1 MALQVKRTKS
11 KRVFPPPKAAAPTR
25 GRRKQILEKA
35 AAAEKADRKKRLAA
49 ERRRLKAIEKKH
61 AARLA
66 ARQAARQ
73 AALKA
78 VLLPFVIARDGVRE
92 FAKALHRAILR
103 LGKKAMGA
111 TRWMA
116 ATAVAMLRLLD
127 PRPVIGF
134 FGNKTLVFLALAAS
148 IVILGLVA
156 VKAAVAWL
164 PRLNPLPYL
173 WLGSRRALA
182 NLKKGGAI
190 LKKGGARLTGFT
202 GGLVTG
208 FAEKL
213 RNISCHFRP
222 RRLLTY
228 SYAAAIGASLVVVGG
243 QIALQMSGDREDR
256 RATEKMASYQAV
268 NNVPAETAAAIAIL
282 RDESEIFVRP
292 PLVYDLAE
300 EKALA
305 MNRAPEPE
313 AEPLIQAPAQ
323 GREPTGQRNTEPDAQ
338 SPTTSRIPTARPAP
352 DYSTAYAY
360 SPAQPVIAVVIDDM
374 GMVQGELK
382 RFATL
387 PAEVTFA
394 FLPYSPN
401 LEYQTRVIRD
411 NGHEMI
417 VHLPMEPKRATANP
431 GPHALLTRLSDGEL
445 RQRIAW
451 NLGRFEGFAG
461 INNHMGSRF
470 TEDPRVMR
478 AVMSALKTR
487 NLYFLDSMTT
497 SRSVG
502 VPMAMEYGV
511 PQAQRDIFLDNKR
524 DYDSILKQLR
534 KAERIAE
541 RRGHAIAIGHPHR
554 ITYQVLRD
562 WVPTLRR
569 KGIRLVALSSL
580 IQRPA
585 PNTQIAENSIATEL
599 SRDMPMPS
607 GMESSAGSG
616 RAIASSGAAGLR

>member
-11 KRVFPPPKAAAPTR
+11 KRVFPPPKAAAPQR

-35 AAAEKADRKKRLAA
+35 ATAEKADRKKRLAA

-66 ARQAARQ
+66 ARRAARQ
-73 AALKA
+73 AAVKA
-78 VLLPFVIARDGVRE
+78 VLLPFVIARDGVRK
-92 FAKALHRAILR
+92 FAKALRRAILH
-103 LGKKAMGA
+103 LGKKIMGA
-111 TRWMA
+111 AKWMA
-116 ATAVAMLRLLD
+116 ATAVAALRLLD
-127 PRPVIGF
+127 PRPPMEF
-134 FGNKTLVFLALAAS
+134 LGNKTLVFLALAAS
-148 IVILGLVA
+148 TIILGLVA
-156 VKAAVAWL
+156 IKAAIAWL
-164 PRLNPLPYL
+164 SRLNPLPH
-173 WLGSRRALA
+173 LGLGIKRASA
-182 NLKKGGAI
+182 TLKKGGA
-190 LKKGGARLTGFT
+190 LLNGTAERLG
-202 GGLVTG
+202 
-208 FAEKL
+208 
-213 RNISCHFRP
+213 NISAHFRP

-256 RATEKMASYQAV
+256 RATEKMASYQAA

-282 RDESEIFVRP
+282 Q
-292 PLVYDLAE
+292 A
-300 EKALA
+300 EKAPA
-305 MNRAPEPE
+305 ASKRAVTTVRKNHAPEPE
-313 AEPLIQAPAQ
+313 LAAKSASGLRKAEPT
-323 GREPTGQRNTEPDAQ
+323 EPTKPTEQQVRSAAVTPE
-338 SPTTSRIPTARPAP
+338 ARPAP

-360 SPAQPVIAVVIDDM
+360 SPARPVIAVVIDDM

-382 RFATL
+382 RFAAL

-445 RQRIAW
+445 RQQIAW

-502 VPMAMEYGV
+502 IPMAMEFGV

-562 WVPTLRR
+562 WVPTLQR

-580 IQRPA
+580 IKRPA
-585 PNTQIAENSIATEL
+585 PNTQIAENSVATKL
-599 SRDMPMPS
+599 SRDMPMDS
-607 GMESSAGSG
+607 GMDSGVDSDQEPGKKAG
-616 RAIASSGAAGLR
+616 RATASAGAAGLR

>member
-11 KRVFPPPKAAAPTR
+11 KRVFPPPKAAAPQR

-78 VLLPFVIARDGVRE
+78 ALLPFVMVRDGVRE
-92 FAKALHRAILR
+92 FARALRRAILR
-103 LGKKAMGA
+103 LGENSKGA
-111 TRWMA
+111 AKWVA
-116 ATAVAMLRLLD
+116 ATAAAALRLLD
-127 PRPVIGF
+127 PRPPIVF
-134 FGNKTLVFLALAAS
+134 LGNKILVFLALLAS
-148 IVILGLVA
+148 IVILGLIA
-156 VKAAVAWL
+156 IKAAIAWL
-164 PRLNPLPYL
+164 SRLNPLPYL
-173 WLGSRRALA
+173 KWVSALL
-182 NLKKGGAI
+182 NGI
-190 LKKGGARLTGFT
+190 VER
-202 GGLVTG
+202 
-208 FAEKL
+208 L
-213 RNISCHFRP
+213 RNISTHFRP

-256 RATEKMASYQAV
+256 RATEKMASYQAA

-282 RDESEIFVRP
+282 R
-292 PLVYDLAE
+292 A
-300 EKALA
+300 EKAPTA
-305 MNRAPEPE
+305 SKRAVTTVRKNHAPEPE
-313 AEPLIQAPAQ
+313 LAAKSASGLRKAEP
-323 GREPTGQRNTEPDAQ
+323 TEPKEPMEQQVRSTAVT
-338 SPTTSRIPTARPAP
+338 PNARPAP
-352 DYSTAYAY
+352 DYFTAY
-360 SPAQPVIAVVIDDM
+360 PATPARPVIAVVIDDM

-382 RFATL
+382 RFAAL

-417 VHLPMEPKRATANP
+417 LHLPMEPKRATANP

-451 NLGRFEGFAG
+451 NMSRFEGFAG

-502 VPMAMEYGV
+502 VPMAMEFGV

-580 IQRPA
+580 IVRPA
-585 PNTQIAENSIATEL
+585 QNIQIAENSLATEL

-607 GMESSAGSG
+607 GIESGQETGKDAG
-616 RAIASSGAAGLR
+616 RATASAGAAGLR